1 MLFIWS
7 GWGIVVI
14 PVVVGTAVA
23 VGAVGGLA
31 LRALG
36 HPELTFLA
44 ISLGLFAAAAA
55 NWIVGRRLNGRAP
68 RELIDPA
75 TYAADPENAWQRLKL
90 RVKNRLQASN
100 VFKAARP
107 DPNARATL
115 REVSVR
121 LAWRC
126 GFRAFG

>member
-68 RELIDPA
+68 RELIDPTTSERVLLRRRHA
-75 TYAADPENAWQRLKL
+75 LFWVPVQYWSVPVALAALVPLLAL
-90 RVKNRLQASN
+90 RNL
-100 VFKAARP
+100 
-107 DPNARATL
+107 
-115 REVSVR
+115 
-121 LAWRC
+121 
-126 GFRAFG
+126 

>member
-23 VGAVGGLA
+23 VGALGGLA

-55 NWIVGRRLNGRAP
+55 NWIVGRRLNGRP
-68 RELIDPA
+68 PSELIDPA
-75 TYAADPENAWQRLKL
+75 TNERVLLRRRHALFWVPVQYWSVPVAIAAFAPLLAL
-90 RVKNRLQASN
+90 RNL
-100 VFKAARP
+100 
-107 DPNARATL
+107 
-115 REVSVR
+115 
-121 LAWRC
+121 
-126 GFRAFG
+126 